1 MSNDFWISIT
11 IAAAVGGFWLFKKG
25 KAHFYLSGKYAD
37 LSKAYA

>member
-11 IAAAVGGFWLFKKG
+11 IAAAVGGFGFSRNG